1 MIHDSLSH
9 QTPALPGPFL
19 KKVQEKKQSGLDLTA
34 GTVYFL
40 EDSIC

>member
-1 MIHDSLSH
+1 MTVYHAKRLLY
-9 QTPALPGPFL
+9 PVLFL

-40 EDSIC
+40 EGSIC